1 MKFKDLFNFRLSE
14 VAAEIKGGKTDD
26 DLEVD
31 LETQT
36 LPDDRVIEYEA
47 LEVGAEVFLIV
58 EGEDPAL
65 IKDTTLDLA
74 DGQKLVIDADG
85 KISEI
90 KPKEEKKEEEM
101 AAELSEEQKEIIAL
115 AATFDLESLKTL
127 VDTKKNGYHTVEFS
141 IQDGNIVWDDLYS
154 NTFKTLLDE
163 QVNPIQTKLEAEEA
177 KVVDLEA
184 KIKVLQELNED
195 KEKNP
200 IKGAVKLEDEKPLTT
215 YEKRIGLI

>member
-74 DGQKLVIDADG
+74 YGQKLVIDADG